1 MANQYIDKILQ
12 RIIENTNTTTNP
24 GIIIASP
31 SESPP
36 YKYHWIRDSALVMRT
51 FVDMY
56 ETTKEPIYFQY
67 IINYIENESKL
78 QNLETR
84 SGLGEPKY
92 EINCSAFNGEWG
104 RPQNDGPALR
114 GIMLFKIIELFN
126 YKYDTIINNLI
137 VPILVKD
144 IKYIQENYN
153 KESYDIWE
161 EIKGWHFYTRM
172 VQLKFLKDSLRY
184 KRLFNKLINFQLI
197 EECCQKLG
205 ESLKDHICDNHI
217 ISSFNSSGSISKY
230 HDAANI
236 LAYCHIDYDKDIL
249 KIVPLE
255 YINDTCL
262 KLLYSFRKKYSDDE
276 LNLIGRYPNDKYY
289 DGQIWIICSLALGQI
304 YIELYKN
311 RNIMKYD
318 SPMHRSKSN
327 PNNNYIEVANEILE
341 RILTLDPN
349 LILPEQFNPTTNE
362 MISAN
367 KLTWNYSELYKLYKI
382 LN

>member
-1 MANQYIDKILQ
+1 MFGYAEYVKTHETEKTRVLLIEGGSELEAGIPPNLGILV
-12 RIIENTNTTTNP
+12 
-24 GIIIASP
+24 A
-31 SESPP
+31 
-36 YKYHWIRDSALVMRT
+36 A
-51 FVDMY
+51 
-56 ETTKEPIYFQY
+56 
-67 IINYIENESKL
+67 
-78 QNLETR
+78 
-84 SGLGEPKY
+84 
-92 EINCSAFNGEWG
+92 
-104 RPQNDGPALR
+104 
-114 GIMLFKIIELFN
+114 
-126 YKYDTIINNLI
+126 INNANHEVRVFSLNDYKSQYTTGDAVRVNTLQVAPSQEDVIYKVKETDINEDFKALI
-137 VPILVKD
+137 
-144 IKYIQENYN
+144 
-153 KESYDIWE
+153 KEYEPHIVGLTATE
-161 EIKGWHFYTRM
+161 PTYMLGK
-172 VQLKFLKDSLRY
+172 SLAE
-184 KRLFNKLINFQLI
+184 LI
-197 EECCQKLG
+197 
-205 ESLKDHICDNHI
+205 
-217 ISSFNSSGSISKY
+217 
-230 HDAANI
+230 ANR
-236 LAYCHIDYDKDIL
+236 KDIL

-349 LILPEQFNPTTNE
+349 LILPEQFNPTTND